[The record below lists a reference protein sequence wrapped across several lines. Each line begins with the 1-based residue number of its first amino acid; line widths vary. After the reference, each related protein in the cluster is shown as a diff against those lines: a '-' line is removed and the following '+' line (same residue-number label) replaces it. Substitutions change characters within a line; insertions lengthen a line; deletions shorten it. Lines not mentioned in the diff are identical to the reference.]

1 MNKLEKF
8 NYFRW
13 GILKTSKIIF
23 FIALIILSSCSK
35 HKILITAHRGSS
47 GEAPENTMSAYLLA
61 IDMGSHYAELDVQE
75 TSDDVLILYHDTTYN
90 RTTGVSANVWDL
102 SYLSIKEFDA
112 GSWKNE
118 SYRGEP
124 IPLFTDIIDSVN
136 GRMLLNVEIK
146 MNGHQDG
153 LTEHVVQV
161 LEDKDFI
168 DQCIVTSFD
177 FDAIDKVKKI
187 NPKIIVGYVFSKI
200 PNNIDVF
207 SADVDLLSVK
217 NIIVTPEFV
226 HKAHKSGK
234 EVHVWGKVDDKE
246 EMIRLRN
253 LKVDNII
260 TNHPDRWFEFLN
272 Q

>member
-1 MNKLEKF
+1 
-8 NYFRW
+8 
-13 GILKTSKIIF
+13 LKTSKIIF

>member
-1 MNKLEKF
+1 MK
-8 NYFRW
+8 
-13 GILKTSKIIF
+13 ISKIILV
-23 FIALIILSSCSK
+23 ILLIILSSCSK

-61 IDMGSHYAELDVQE
+61 IEMGSHFAELDVQE
-75 TSDDVLILYHDTTYN
+75 TSDDVLILYHDKTYN
-90 RTTGVSANVWDL
+90 RTAGVSANVWDL
-102 SYLSIKEFDA
+102 SYESIKEFDV

-118 SYRGEP
+118 AYRGEP

-161 LEDKDFI
+161 LEEKDFI
-168 DQCIVTSFD
+168 DKCIVTSFD
-177 FDAIDKVKKI
+177 FNAIDKVRKI
-187 NPKIIVGYVFSKI
+187 NPKIVVGYVFSKI
-200 PNNIDVF
+200 PNNVDVF

-217 NIIVTPEFV
+217 NTVVTPEFV
-226 HKAHKSGK
+226 KSAHQSGK
-234 EVHVWGKVDDKE
+234 EVHVWGKVDEKKE
-246 EMIRLRN
+246 MVRLKN

-260 TNHPDRWFEFLN
+260 TDYPNRWITFLN
-272 Q
+272 K